1 MQHLIKYFRESHPNI
16 DELTVDDAANFFRQF
31 KMTFVN
37 GFQEVTQKQNDNMDT
52 AKDIEYLNAFIDR
65 VMHSFMCGKPT
76 IPLYDG
82 VIVSKTEFERVI
94 NFASEQLRKTHE
106 FNSQNQ
112 ELSKEIEVSIAILS
126 NEIYALNYQ
135 LNDE

>member
-16 DELTVDDAANFFRQF
+16 DELTVDDAAKFFRQF

-37 GFQEVTQKQNDNMDT
+37 GFEEFAQKQNDNVDT
-52 AKDIEYLNAFIDR
+52 AKDIEYLNKFIDR
-65 VMHSFMCGKPT
+65 VVCSFVCGKPT

-82 VIVSKTEFERVI
+82 LIVSKTEFERVI
-94 NFASEQLRKTHE
+94 NFTSEQLRKTHE
-106 FNSQNQ
+106 LNSQTQ
-112 ELSKEIEVSIAILS
+112 QLSKEIEVSIEILG
-126 NEIYALNYQ
+126 NEMYGLQNQ